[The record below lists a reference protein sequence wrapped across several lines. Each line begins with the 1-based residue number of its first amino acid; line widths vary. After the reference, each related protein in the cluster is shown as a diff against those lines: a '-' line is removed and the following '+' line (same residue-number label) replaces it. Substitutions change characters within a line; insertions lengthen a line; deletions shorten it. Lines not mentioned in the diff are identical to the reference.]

1 METANAYDKYYS
13 MKHITT
19 LATILFITLLSSPS
33 WGLSSQFVCNPWF
46 YADGSISEDS
56 FLLKFNNQTV
66 IVAETEY
73 SLASEGG
80 TSLVYIYDKGYPYVL
95 FVHDGDIGFLPK
107 ELIHSNKIIFITE
120 VESPVRDKLVP
131 LTKQTKCTKVT

>member
-1 METANAYDKYYS
+1 
-13 MKHITT
+13 MKTLTT
-19 LATILFITLLSSPS
+19 LITILFISLLSSPS

-56 FLLKFNNQTV
+56 FLLKFNDQTV
-66 IVAETEY
+66 IVAEKEY
-73 SLASEGG
+73 SLANEGG
-80 TSLVYIYDKGYPYVL
+80 TSLIYIYDKGYPYVL

-120 VESPVRDKLVP
+120 VESPVRDEFVP
-131 LTKQTKCTKVT
+131 LTKQTKCTKVK

>member
-1 METANAYDKYYS
+1 MQK
-13 MKHITT
+13 ITII
-19 LATILFITLLSSPS
+19 LASVLCSVLSSPS

-56 FLLKFNNQTV
+56 FLLKFNDQTV
-66 IVAETEY
+66 MVAETEY
-73 SLASEGG
+73 SLANEGG
-80 TSLVYIYDKGYPYVL
+80 TSLIYIYDKGYPYVL
-95 FVHDGDIGFLPK
+95 FVHDGDFGFLPK